1 MEELEPKV
9 QFQELALVALVVE
22 VLVHHLEQELQELR
36 TLVVAA
42 EETEAAV
49 QEVVVQADQES

>member
-1 MEELEPKV
+1 MEALEL
-9 QFQELALVALVVE
+9 Q
-22 VLVHHLEQELQELR
+22 LEEELQELR

-42 EETEAAV
+42 EETQAAV